1 MPPILMEIDE
11 IIKNARK
18 KLKEVEDHPT
28 YSEEQRQSYIEMKT
42 EKQARLKNH
51 KIEKIFKHKL
61 QGSNRPLKK
70 ESLEGRIC
78 VLFCEQGIA
87 TIAIITALPITISAI
102 GITITVVFGE

>member
-1 MPPILMEIDE
+1 MPTILMEIDE

-61 QGSNRPLKK
+61 QG
-70 ESLEGRIC
+70 
-78 VLFCEQGIA
+78 
-87 TIAIITALPITISAI
+87 
-102 GITITVVFGE
+102 